1 MSRLSLQIAIAVK
14 SFLLVYLLR
23 SVVVSNLESGVGNL
37 ETRCTDEERRALLKF
52 KDNLKSYN
60 NDTLSSWGYEEEK
73 KDCCSWDGIGCDNIS
88 GHVIMLNLSHLQL
101 STGGKSLNT
110 PLIELRY
117 LNYLDLSG
125 INLRGNSILSSIG
138 NNMVSL
144 QHLDLSYT
152 RLEGSIPETF
162 GNNMTSL
169 SYLDLSVSYLTGS
182 IPNSLGSMTLL
193 THLNLCDN
201 DFTGS
206 IPESFSN
213 LETLTY
219 LDLSRNK
226 LNGSIPKSFGEKM
239 SVLAVLDLSDN
250 TLRGSIPESFGY
262 MVKLTYLSLEQNL
275 LEGRIPEALG
285 NMSILEHLDL
295 TNNTLEGEIP
305 KSIWNICTLRELRM
319 PSNILSGVLPDLS
332 LTSSSCT
339 NHSLQTLDLH
349 DNLIVEL
356 FPYLSL
362 FSSLKYLDLSSN
374 QIGGSVHPS
383 IGQLSQLETL
393 DISNNLLEDVI
404 SEAHFLQLSKLRYL
418 HLSSNKLL
426 IFNVSSAWV
435 PPFRLEIIS
444 LSSCKLGPR
453 FPKWLQ
459 TQVNYSVLEISNT
472 GISDSIPIWFWNTST
487 EFQTMNA
494 SNNQISGRIAN
505 PSILKWGDFHVVDF
519 SSNQL
524 EGAIPMFLFN
534 ATTLHLSRNKFSNVN
549 CLCDVKGRAG
559 LVSLDI
565 SFNQLSGTLPN
576 CWSSLDSLAVLNL
589 AHNYNL
595 SGKLPTSIGS
605 LLYIQALHL
614 GNNNF
619 TGGVPSSWKNCSR
632 LVAFDVG
639 ENNLLG
645 PIPSWIG
652 ESLTKLAILVLRS
665 NHFNGSIPS
674 NICHLQS
681 LQLLDLSMN
690 NISGNLPTFVGN
702 FTEMSKVGSIHAT
715 ISYLISVPVPAS
727 SSTLFI
733 RKEEKIEVVWKG
745 VMSEFGRTLGL
756 VKSIDLSCNMLNGEI
771 PSEITLLIGLVSLN
785 LSRNN
790 LSGQI
795 PARIGDM
802 SPLNALDLSNNH
814 LLGRIPQGLALID
827 GMGVLNLSNNNLV
840 SEIPTSNTGKLQ
852 SFDASAYMG
861 NPGLCG
867 DPLSNKCPGEEPPPP
882 PRSTEE
888 AGNIN
893 GEDTDKFIGH
903 GFYASMGIG
912 YAAGFWGLLGML
924 IFNRSWRV
932 AYFRLLKDLEDRIYV
947 LAALYKAKFLRTL
960 RG

>member
-1 MSRLSLQIAIAVK
+1 MSGVCGEVFHFCIFGLLAGVISASSMRQGQKEYYSTFHKMQNQKKFTNNEWNDSTQTILCSATFIAFA
-14 SFLLVYLLR
+14 
-23 SVVVSNLESGVGNL
+23 VVVSNLESEVGNL

-60 NDTLSSWGYEEEK
+60 NDSLSSWGYEEEK

-125 INLRGNSILSSIG
+125 INLRGNNILSSIG

-193 THLNLCDN
+193 THLNLCYN

-206 IPESFSN
+206 IPESFAN

-219 LDLSRNK
+219 LDLSGNK

-262 MVKLTYLSLEQNL
+262 MVKVTYLSLEQNL

-285 NMSILEHLDL
+285 NMSILEQLDL

-349 DNLIVEL
+349 DNLIVGL

-383 IGQLSQLETL
+383 IGQLTQLKTL

-404 SEAHFLQLSKLRYL
+404 SEAHFLKLSKL
-418 HLSSNKLL
+418 
-426 IFNVSSAWV
+426 
-435 PPFRLEIIS
+435 RLEIIS

-549 CLCDVKGRAG
+549 CLCD
-559 LVSLDI
+559 
-565 SFNQLSGTLPN
+565 
-576 CWSSLDSLAVLNL
+576 
-589 AHNYNL
+589 
-595 SGKLPTSIGS
+595 
-605 LLYIQALHL
+605 
-614 GNNNF
+614 
-619 TGGVPSSWKNCSR
+619 
-632 LVAFDVG
+632 
-639 ENNLLG
+639 
-645 PIPSWIG
+645 
-652 ESLTKLAILVLRS
+652 
-665 NHFNGSIPS
+665 
-674 NICHLQS
+674 
-681 LQLLDLSMN
+681 
-690 NISGNLPTFVGN
+690 
-702 FTEMSKVGSIHAT
+702 
-715 ISYLISVPVPAS
+715 
-727 SSTLFI
+727 
-733 RKEEKIEVVWKG
+733 
-745 VMSEFGRTLGL
+745 EF
-756 VKSIDLSCNMLNGEI
+756 
-771 PSEITLLIGLVSLN
+771 
-785 LSRNN
+785 
-790 LSGQI
+790 
-795 PARIGDM
+795 
-802 SPLNALDLSNNH
+802 
-814 LLGRIPQGLALID
+814 
-827 GMGVLNLSNNNLV
+827 
-840 SEIPTSNTGKLQ
+840 
-852 SFDASAYMG
+852 Y
-861 NPGLCG
+861 
-867 DPLSNKCPGEEPPPP
+867 
-882 PRSTEE
+882 
-888 AGNIN
+888 
-893 GEDTDKFIGH
+893 
-903 GFYASMGIG
+903 
-912 YAAGFWGLLGML
+912 
-924 IFNRSWRV
+924 
-932 AYFRLLKDLEDRIYV
+932 
-947 LAALYKAKFLRTL
+947 
-960 RG
+960 